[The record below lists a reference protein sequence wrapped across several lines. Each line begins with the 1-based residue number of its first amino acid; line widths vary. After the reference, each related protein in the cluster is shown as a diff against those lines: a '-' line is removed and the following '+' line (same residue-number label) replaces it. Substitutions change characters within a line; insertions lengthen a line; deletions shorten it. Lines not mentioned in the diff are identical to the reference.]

1 MVIIGCDGLMTSPPT
16 RGDDF
21 ESAFDDLPHEL
32 NAMFAAGDE
41 NFERVFIVSD
51 GLGPIFN
58 NTGCA
63 SCHPG
68 DGRGTPNEALIRFS
82 VNGDLLPAHGGP
94 QLQDKAIPGVLPE
107 SLPGEV
113 ALQSSTRLP
122 PPVFGVGLIEHIPA
136 EAILANAD
144 PDDSDGDGVSG
155 RPNWVRAAPFVPSSE
170 IGGGAGDQLGR
181 FGRKAN
187 VSSLLQQVVEAYHQD
202 IGITSDFLPSEN
214 PHPQAGGFAV
224 GDIVADPELTAAE
237 VLQTTVYVRLLAPP
251 KRGSV
256 TARVETGK
264 EVFYGIGCAKCHVPT
279 MHTGP
284 SNIGPLDRV
293 AVHLYSDLLIHD
305 MGDGLADHRPDGQAS
320 GYEWKTP
327 PLWGTRLVRE
337 FLNGKAFYLHDGR
350 ATTLDEAIR
359 WHGGE
364 AESAKLGYEAL
375 DEARR
380 EALLAFLRSL

>member
-1 MVIIGCDGLMTSPPT
+1 
-16 RGDDF
+16 
-21 ESAFDDLPHEL
+21 
-32 NAMFAAGDE
+32 
-41 NFERVFIVSD
+41 
-51 GLGPIFN
+51 
-58 NTGCA
+58 
-63 SCHPG
+63 
-68 DGRGTPNEALIRFS
+68 
-82 VNGDLLPAHGGP
+82 
-94 QLQDKAIPGVLPE
+94 
-107 SLPGEV
+107 
-113 ALQSSTRLP
+113 
-122 PPVFGVGLIEHIPA
+122 
-136 EAILANAD
+136 
-144 PDDSDGDGVSG
+144 
-155 RPNWVRAAPFVPSSE
+155 
-170 IGGGAGDQLGR
+170 
-181 FGRKAN
+181 
-187 VSSLLQQVVEAYHQD
+187 
-202 IGITSDFLPSEN
+202 
-214 PHPQAGGFAV
+214 
-224 GDIVADPELTAAE
+224 
-237 VLQTTVYVRLLAPP
+237 
-251 KRGSV
+251 
-256 TARVETGK
+256 
-264 EVFYGIGCAKCHVPT
+264 